1 MNSIG
6 IASKKPALQQSLKE
20 SRRTEELFRLLVDGV
35 KDYAIFMLDQT
46 GNVISWN
53 TGAERIKGYH
63 ADEIIGRHF
72 SCFYPRED
80 IESGKP
86 AWELESAAAD
96 GQFEEE
102 GWRLRKDGSR
112 FWASVVITAMRDA
125 SGKLR
130 GFAKVSRDITSRK
143 EAEAAEKKRE
153 ALERKAVELKR
164 SSDELQ
170 QFSYI
175 AAHDLQEPLRMVV
188 SYTQLLSR
196 RYKGRLDRE
205 ADEFI
210 SFAADGADR
219 MQLLIR
225 GLLAYCH
232 VEAKGKDLVET
243 SSAAALE
250 RALAN
255 LAGAIE
261 KAGAIVT
268 RDPLP
273 VITADA
279 SQLVQVFQNLVENA
293 IKYCGVDPPRV
304 QISAT
309 KNDDSE
315 WIFSVRDNG
324 IGIDSRHFERIF
336 VMYKRLHGRDEL
348 PGAGIG
354 LSVCKKIAERHSG
367 RMWVESSPG
376 TGSTFYIALSAWP
389 QHEANRQA
397 RM

>member
-1 MNSIG
+1 VNSIG
-6 IASKKPALQQSLKE
+6 VASEKSDLPQSQE
-20 SRRTEELFRLLVDGV
+20 VPPHTEEQFRLLVDGV
-35 KDYAIFMLDQT
+35 KDYAIFMLDQA
-46 GNVISWN
+46 GCVVSWN
-53 TGAERIKGYH
+53 TGAERIKGYRAH
-63 ADEIIGRHF
+63 EIIGHHF

-86 AWELESAAAD
+86 ANELVSAATN
-96 GQFEEE
+96 GHFEEE

-112 FWASVVITAMRDA
+112 FWASVVITALRDA

-130 GFAKVSRDITSRK
+130 GFAKVSRDITARK
-143 EAEAAEKKRE
+143 EADAAEKKRE

-175 AAHDLQEPLRMVV
+175 AAHDLQEPLRMVI

-196 RYKGRLDRE
+196 RYKGRLDPE

-232 VEAKGKDLVET
+232 VGVKGKELLET

-255 LAGAIE
+255 LAGAIDE
-261 KAGAIVT
+261 AGAIVT
-268 RDPLP
+268 HGPLP
-273 VITADA
+273 TITADA
-279 SQLVQVFQNLVENA
+279 SQLVQLFQNLVENA
-293 IKYCGVDPPRV
+293 IKYRGFDLPRV
-304 QISAT
+304 QVSAE
-309 KNDDSE
+309 KNSDSE

-324 IGIDSRHFERIF
+324 IGIDPQHFERIF
-336 VMYKRLHGRDEL
+336 VMYKRLHGRNEL

-367 RMWVESSPG
+367 RMWVESSLG
-376 TGSTFYIALSAWP
+376 TGSTFHIALPA
-389 QHEANRQA
+389 
-397 RM
+397 

>member
-1 MNSIG
+1 VTSIDL
-6 IASKKPALQQSLKE
+6 ACEKPDLQQS
-20 SRRTEELFRLLVDGV
+20 REEPPRSEEQFRLLVDGV
-35 KDYAIFMLDQT
+35 KDYAIFMLDQA
-46 GNVISWN
+46 GYVVSWN
-53 TGAERIKGYH
+53 TGAERIKGYR

-86 AWELESAAAD
+86 ASGLVSAATN

-112 FWASVVITAMRDA
+112 FWANVVITALRDT

-130 GFAKVSRDITSRK
+130 GYAKVSRDITARK

-196 RYKGRLDRE
+196 RYKGRLDPE

-232 VEAKGKDLVET
+232 VGVNGKDLVET
-243 SSAAALE
+243 SSTAALE
-250 RALAN
+250 QALAN
-255 LAGAIE
+255 LARAIDE
-261 KAGAIVT
+261 TGAIVT
-268 RDPLP
+268 HEPLP
-273 VITADA
+273 MITADA
-279 SQLVQVFQNLVENA
+279 SQLVQLFQNLVENA
-293 IKYCGVDPPRV
+293 IKYRGVDPPHV
-304 QISAT
+304 QISAR
-309 KNDDSE
+309 KNGDSE
-315 WIFSVRDNG
+315 WIFSVSDNG
-324 IGIDSRHFERIF
+324 IGIDSQHFERIF
-336 VMYKRLHGRDEL
+336 VMYKRLHGRNEL

-367 RMWVESSPG
+367 RMWVESSLG
-376 TGSTFYIALSAWP
+376 TGSTFYVALP
-389 QHEANRQA
+389 G
-397 RM
+397 